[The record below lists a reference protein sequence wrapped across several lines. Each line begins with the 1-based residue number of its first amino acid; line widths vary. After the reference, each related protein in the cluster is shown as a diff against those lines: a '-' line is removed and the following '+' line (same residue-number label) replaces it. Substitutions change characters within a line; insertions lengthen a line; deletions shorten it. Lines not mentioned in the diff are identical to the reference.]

1 MALEGMLKIMR
12 RSLFLIL
19 MGMLPLLLNAQEKNQ
34 LKIMDLDYPEYSKQF
49 GTTDNPSKY
58 FKTMIGDT
66 IIFKGTS
73 NREDFLRPDTLWI
86 KPNAKKPVE
95 GKHYRITKH
104 YKTTDNDNTTPAQ
117 FIYEKPW
124 IIVSYEEGRD
134 NSFLSRK
141 YECLVLRDAES
152 GDLIKWQYLFDYN
165 FSKNIDI
172 VNVSK
177 SREITQFLKKQT
189 LYNRIGDE
197 FKEIKVVNA
206 SMTIKSDYFLN
217 VVTSVLFSDNNTYV
231 FPKKTY
237 DYSKVI
243 YNETGKTRVMN
254 ALKNSGHYNLVLSKV
269 EKPKNPQVRYGKM
282 QTVSGE
288 NVTKYSYVDNFIS
301 IIWVAGTS
309 EFSFNLQNKSGNSL
323 KIEWDEGSYI
333 DLSNSASRIFHSGVK
348 YTDRDKSM
356 PATVVPNGTSVDDV
370 VLPTNLTSFS
380 GSDWHSSS
388 LIPNNRTYDPNKVGK
403 TVKVLLPISVRGV
416 VNEYTYIFK
425 VEWIWEHP
433 ELRND

>member
-1 MALEGMLKIMR
+1 M
-12 RSLFLIL
+12 
-19 MGMLPLLLNAQEKNQ
+19 
-34 LKIMDLDYPEYSKQF
+34 
-49 GTTDNPSKY
+49 
-58 FKTMIGDT
+58 
-66 IIFKGTS
+66 
-73 NREDFLRPDTLWI
+73 
-86 KPNAKKPVE
+86 
-95 GKHYRITKH
+95 
-104 YKTTDNDNTTPAQ
+104 
-117 FIYEKPW
+117 
-124 IIVSYEEGRD
+124 
-134 NSFLSRK
+134 
-141 YECLVLRDAES
+141 
-152 GDLIKWQYLFDYN
+152 
-165 FSKNIDI
+165 NI
-172 VNVSK
+172 SK
-177 SREITQFLKKQT
+177 SREITQFLKKQR
-189 LYNRIGDE
+189 LFDRIGDE

-206 SMTIKSDYFLN
+206 YMTIKSDYFLN
-217 VVTSVLFSDNNTYV
+217 VVTSVLFDDNNTYV
-231 FPKKTY
+231 FPQKTY

-243 YNETGKTRVMN
+243 YNETGKARVMN
-254 ALKNSGHYNLVLSKV
+254 TLKNSGHYNLVLSKV

-282 QTVSGE
+282 QTVSGD

-309 EFSFNLQNKSGNSL
+309 EFSFSLQNKSGNSL

-380 GSDWHSSS
+380 GSNWHSSS